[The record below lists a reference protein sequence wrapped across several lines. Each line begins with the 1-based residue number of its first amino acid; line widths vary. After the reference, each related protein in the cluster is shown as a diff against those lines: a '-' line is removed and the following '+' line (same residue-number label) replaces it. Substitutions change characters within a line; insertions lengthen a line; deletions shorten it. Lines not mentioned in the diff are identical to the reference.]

1 MATEFQRRVWETIA
15 LIPEGRVTTY
25 GAIAAYL
32 GTRAVRAV
40 GTAVGKNPYAP
51 EVPCHRVVPSNGKL
65 GNYSG
70 EGGAARKE
78 ALLESEGVRV
88 KEGKIVDFERV
99 FYNFSDVKRRTGK
112 SIGIMY
118 GKIGDEDVK
127 AMRKMHHSVK
137 VAL

>member
-1 MATEFQRRVWETIA
+1 MRTGTENGKEQKIPGTPFQRRVWEAIA

-25 GAIAAYL
+25 SAIAAYL

-51 EVPCHRVVPSNGKL
+51 EVPCHRVVPADGRL

-70 EGGAARKE
+70 EGGTARKQ

-88 KEGKIVDFERV
+88 KEGKILDFERV
-99 FYNFSDVKRRTGK
+99 FYDFSN
-112 SIGIMY
+112 
-118 GKIGDEDVK
+118 
-127 AMRKMHHSVK
+127 
-137 VAL
+137 LFL